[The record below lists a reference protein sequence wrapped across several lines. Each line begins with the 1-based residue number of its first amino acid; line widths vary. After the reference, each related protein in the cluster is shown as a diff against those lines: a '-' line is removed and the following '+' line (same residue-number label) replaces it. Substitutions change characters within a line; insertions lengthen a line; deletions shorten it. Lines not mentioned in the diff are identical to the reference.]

1 MKQGLLIYWYNAYLS
16 NIFAPLYSKNLER
29 RHKIQES
36 KRDMFHFVTFPVCN
50 LQIKN
55 RFLMTTVKM
64 KCDIT
69 IQFQLSGGLTKW
81 VINTSG
87 EGAAGNHFDI
97 KMFLRK
103 FNNGFTRAK
112 FPQNPSGERVP
123 IPHPQ
128 MQEELNQLPIR
139 YIPVFFIFQIFGN
152 RTSITRSLLKSLWSF
167 ESIQSLRFTHS
178 IVSKRHSFTLE
189 IKLFT

>member
-29 RHKIQES
+29 RRKIQES
-36 KRDMFHFVTFPVCN
+36 KRDVFHFVTFPVCN
-50 LQIKN
+50 LQTKN
-55 RFLMTTVKM
+55 CFLMTTVKM

-87 EGAAGNHFDI
+87 EGATGNHFDI

-103 FNNGFTRAK
+103 FNNGFTRVK
-112 FPQNPSGERVP
+112 FPQNPSGEREYLSP
-123 IPHPQ
+123 TPKC
-128 MQEELNQLPIR
+128 ERN
-139 YIPVFFIFQIFGN
+139 
-152 RTSITRSLLKSLWSF
+152 
-167 ESIQSLRFTHS
+167 
-178 IVSKRHSFTLE
+178 
-189 IKLFT
+189 

>member
-36 KRDMFHFVTFPVCN
+36 KRDMFHFVTFPVCY

-103 FNNGFTRAK
+103 FNNGFTRVK
-112 FPQNPSGERVP
+112 FPQNPSGEREYLSP
-123 IPHPQ
+123 IPKC
-128 MQEELNQLPIR
+128 ERN
-139 YIPVFFIFQIFGN
+139 
-152 RTSITRSLLKSLWSF
+152 
-167 ESIQSLRFTHS
+167 
-178 IVSKRHSFTLE
+178 
-189 IKLFT
+189 